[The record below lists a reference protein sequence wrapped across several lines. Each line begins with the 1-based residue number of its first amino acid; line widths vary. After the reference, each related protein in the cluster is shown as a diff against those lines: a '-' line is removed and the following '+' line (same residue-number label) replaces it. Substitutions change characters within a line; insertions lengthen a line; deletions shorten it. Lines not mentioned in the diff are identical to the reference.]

1 MCGCSQRAARPN
13 RSIKDPPGK
22 PKGNRTS
29 RGGPTVPVTKD
40 MLVSELQQ
48 LLRMTAFE
56 QSIATVRR
64 VQARSTDIAEEL
76 AANAEKSG
84 ERLALLA
91 GAVKQVGGVPDVV
104 GPLLGKASAFVTT
117 QLNQVQTLQGALLG
131 DLALEH
137 SLRERARYAR
147 TLAESLGYSQ
157 VIPVLD
163 RLELAHTAT
172 IEWLE
177 KRIAEVA
184 KTGTSAIEATPVQ
197 AAVTVARRALAAPFG
212 IAAGGVNR
220 VSGLVQRFGGKAVE
234 EVQDAAEAT
243 VDAAATAVSNVK
255 MANDDKDVYPAEGT
269 VEVAVDEFGA
279 VGSMTDNTGVEPDGV
294 HAPFPGYDKLSGDR
308 VMTYISA
315 STDLPDLQVL
325 LAYEEAHKNRKGV
338 VQAVESRL
346 AELGTPVS

>member
-1 MCGCSQRAARPN
+1 M
-13 RSIKDPPGK
+13 
-22 PKGNRTS
+22 
-29 RGGPTVPVTKD
+29 PVTKD

-64 VQARSTDIAEEL
+64 VQAASTDIAAEL
-76 AANAEKSG
+76 AENAKKSA
-84 ERLALLA
+84 ERQALLA

-104 GPLLGKASAFVTT
+104 GPLLGKAAAFVQT

-163 RLELAHTAT
+163 RLETAHSAT

-177 KRIAEVA
+177 NRIVEVA
-184 KTGTSAIEATPVQ
+184 KSGTSAIEATPVQ
-197 AAVTVARRALAAPFG
+197 AVVMLARKLLEAPFG
-212 IAAGGVNR
+212 VATGGVNR
-220 VSGLVQRFGGKAVE
+220 ITGLVQRYGGKAVE
-234 EVQDAAEAT
+234 EVQDVVEDA
-243 VDAAATAVSNVK
+243 VDAAATVVSNAK
-255 MANDDKDVYPAEGT
+255 MSSGEVYPTEGS

-279 VGSMTDNTGVEPDGV
+279 VGSLVDNTGVEPDGV
-294 HAPFPGYDKLSGDR
+294 HAPFPGYDKLGGDR
-308 VMTYISA
+308 VITYVTQ

-325 LAYEEAHKNRKGV
+325 LAYEEAHKNRKGI
-338 VQAVESRL
+338 VQAVEARL
-346 AELGTPVS
+346 TALGAPAS

>member
-1 MCGCSQRAARPN
+1 M
-13 RSIKDPPGK
+13 
-22 PKGNRTS
+22 
-29 RGGPTVPVTKD
+29 PVTKD
-40 MLVSELQQ
+40 MLVTELQS

-64 VQARSTDIAEEL
+64 VQARSTDISEEL
-76 AANAEKSG
+76 KANAEKSG

-104 GPLLGKASAFVTT
+104 GPLLGKAGAYLQT

-137 SLRERARYAR
+137 QLRDRARYAR
-147 TLAESLGYSQ
+147 TLAESLGYAH

-163 RLELAHTAT
+163 RLEVAHTAT
-172 IEWLE
+172 IDWLE
-177 KRIAEVA
+177 KRLDEVGR
-184 KTGTSAIEATPVQ
+184 TGTSAIEATPVQ
-197 AAVTVARRALAAPFG
+197 AAVTAARRVLATPFG
-212 IAAGGVNR
+212 VAAAGVNR
-220 VSGLVQRFGGKAVE
+220 VSGIVQSFGGKAAG
-234 EVQDAAEAT
+234 EV
-243 VDAAATAVSNVK
+243 VDVTDTAVGKTTSTARSAAGKV
-255 MANDDKDVYPAEGT
+255 AGRAGDVVDKAADLTQKAADKAGDVYPTEGT
-269 VEVAVDEFGA
+269 VEPAVDEFGA
-279 VGSMTDNTGVEPDGV
+279 VGSLNDNTGVEPDGE

-308 VMTYISA
+308 VMAHVSE

-338 VQAVESRL
+338 VQAVEARL

>member
-1 MCGCSQRAARPN
+1 
-13 RSIKDPPGK
+13 
-22 PKGNRTS
+22 
-29 RGGPTVPVTKD
+29 

-104 GPLLGKASAFVTT
+104 GPLLGKAGAFVQT

-131 DLALEH
+131 DLTLEH
-137 SLRERARYAR
+137 QLRERARYAR

-163 RLELAHTAT
+163 RLETAHSAT

-177 KRIAEVA
+177 TRIAEVA
-184 KTGTSAIEATPVQ
+184 KTGTSAIEATPIQ
-197 AAVTVARRALAAPFG
+197 AAVTTARKLLHAPFG
-212 IAAGGVNR
+212 VAEAGVNR
-220 VSGLVQRFGGKAVE
+220 VGGLVQRFGGKADKAVE
-234 EVQDAAEAT
+234 KVVESAVDQVKDAAEDVAETASDVVAAVAT
-243 VDAAATAVSNVK
+243 SGKKATDDA
-255 MANDDKDVYPAEGT
+255 DVYPSAQGT

-279 VGSMTDNTGVEPDGV
+279 VGSLTDNTGVEPDGV
-294 HAPFPGYDKLSGDR
+294 HAPFTGYEKLSGDR
-308 VMTYISA
+308 VITYVNE

-325 LAYEEAHKNRKGV
+325 LAFEEAHKNRKGV
-338 VQAVESRL
+338 IQAVEARL
-346 AELGTPVS
+346 ADLGSPVS

>member
-1 MCGCSQRAARPN
+1 
-13 RSIKDPPGK
+13 
-22 PKGNRTS
+22 
-29 RGGPTVPVTKD
+29 
-40 MLVSELQQ
+40 
-48 LLRMTAFE
+48 
-56 QSIATVRR
+56 VRR

-104 GPLLGKASAFVTT
+104 GPLLGKASAFLTT

-137 SLRERARYAR
+137 QLRERARYAR
-147 TLAESLGYSQ
+147 TLAESLGLTQ

-172 IEWLE
+172 IDWLE
-177 KRIAEVA
+177 TRLGEVA
-184 KTGTSAIEATPVQ
+184 RTGTSALEATPVQ
-197 AAVTVARRALAAPFG
+197 AAVSAARRALGTPLALAT
-212 IAAGGVNR
+212 IGVNR
-220 VSGLVQRFGGKAVE
+220 ASGLVQRFGGKAVE
-234 EVQDAAEAT
+234 EVQETAETVVDAGATVVSNAKIKREGRTLPSEAGAGDAEADAGAEAT
-243 VDAAATAVSNVK
+243 AD
-255 MANDDKDVYPAEGT
+255 DVYPTEGS

-279 VGSMTDNTGVEPDGV
+279 VGSLTDNTGVEPDGT
-294 HAPFPGYDKLSGDR
+294 HPPFPGYDKLSGDSVIR
-308 VMTYISA
+308 HVGE

-338 VQAVESRL
+338 VQAVEARL
-346 AELGTPVS
+346 AALGTPVS

>member
-1 MCGCSQRAARPN
+1 M
-13 RSIKDPPGK
+13 
-22 PKGNRTS
+22 
-29 RGGPTVPVTKD
+29 PVTKD

-56 QSIATVRR
+56 QSIATMRR
-64 VQARSTDIAEEL
+64 VQAASTDIATEL
-76 AANAEKSG
+76 AENAKKSA
-84 ERLALLA
+84 ERQALLA
-91 GAVKQVGGVPDVV
+91 GAVKQVGGVPDIV
-104 GPLLGKASAFVTT
+104 GPLLGKASAFVQT
-117 QLNQVQTLQGALLG
+117 QINQVQTLQGALLG

-163 RLELAHTAT
+163 RLETAHSAT

-177 KRIAEVA
+177 NRIAEVA

-197 AAVTVARRALAAPFG
+197 IAVSVARKLLHAPFG
-212 IAAGGVNR
+212 VATSGVNR
-220 VSGLVQRFGGKAVE
+220 ASGLVSRFGSKAVD
-234 EVQDAAEAT
+234 EVQDVAEEVVEKAAT
-243 VDAAATAVSNVK
+243 VVSNVK
-255 MANDDKDVYPAEGT
+255 QAKDDVYPSEPKVGS

-279 VGSMTDNTGVEPDGV
+279 VGSLVDNTGVEPDGV
-294 HAPFPGYDKLSGDR
+294 HPPFPAYDKLGGDR
-308 VMTYISA
+308 VITYISA

-325 LAYEEAHKNRKGV
+325 LAFEEAHKNRKGV
-338 VQAVESRL
+338 IQAVEARL

>member
-1 MCGCSQRAARPN
+1 M
-13 RSIKDPPGK
+13 
-22 PKGNRTS
+22 
-29 RGGPTVPVTKD
+29 PVTKD

-91 GAVKQVGGVPDVV
+91 GAVKQVGGMPDVV
-104 GPLLGKASAFVTT
+104 GPLLGKAGGFLTS

-137 SLRERARYAR
+137 QLRERARYAR

-163 RLELAHTAT
+163 RLETAHTAT

-177 KRIAEVA
+177 TRIGEVA
-184 KTGTSAIEATPVQ
+184 RTGTSAIQATPVQ
-197 AAVTVARRALAAPFG
+197 AAVMTARRALSAPFG
-212 IAAGGVNR
+212 AATYGVNR
-220 VSGLVQRFGGKAVE
+220 VTGLLQRFGSKAVD
-234 EVQDAAEAT
+234 EVQDAAET
-243 VDAAATAVSNVK
+243 VVDTAATAVSNAK
-255 MANDDKDVYPAEGT
+255 QAAADADAYPAEP
-269 VEVAVDEFGA
+269 VVVVAVDEFGA
-279 VGSMTDNTGVEPDGV
+279 VGSLTDNTGVEPDGQ
-294 HAPFPGYDKLSGDR
+294 HAPFAGYDKLSGDA
-308 VMTYISA
+308 VMRHVA
-315 STDLPDLQVL
+315 QSTDLPDLQVL

-338 VQAVESRL
+338 VQAVETRL

>member
-1 MCGCSQRAARPN
+1 M
-13 RSIKDPPGK
+13 
-22 PKGNRTS
+22 
-29 RGGPTVPVTKD
+29 PVTKD

-64 VQARSTDIAEEL
+64 VQAASTDIATEL
-76 AANAEKSG
+76 AENAKKSA
-84 ERLALLA
+84 ERQALLA
-91 GAVKQVGGVPDVV
+91 AAVKQVGGVPDIV
-104 GPLLGKASAFVTT
+104 GPLLGKAGAFVQT

-163 RLELAHTAT
+163 RLETAHSAT

-177 KRIAEVA
+177 TRIAEVA
-184 KTGTSAIEATPVQ
+184 RTGTSAIEATPVQ
-197 AAVTVARRALAAPFG
+197 AAVSVARKLLHAPFG
-212 IAAGGVNR
+212 VASAGVNR
-220 VSGLVQRFGGKAVE
+220 VSGLLQRFGSKAVD
-234 EVQDAAEAT
+234 EVQEVAEDAVE
-243 VDAAATAVSNVK
+243 AAATVVSNVK
-255 MANDDKDVYPAEGT
+255 QATTDAYPSEPKAAS

-279 VGSMTDNTGVEPDGV
+279 VGSLVDNTGVEPDGV
-294 HAPFPGYDKLSGDR
+294 HPPFPGFDKLGGDR
-308 VMTYISA
+308 VITYVSE

-325 LAYEEAHKNRKGV
+325 LAFEEAHKNRKGV
-338 VQAVESRL
+338 IQAVEARL
-346 AELGTPVS
+346 AELGAPVS